1 MGRES
6 QARTLAPNLTLLAL
20 KMWAAPK
27 IPKIGIFGA
36 KNLPQRGIS
45 PEPIFTKFG
54 VGKGLR
60 GTHHHAK
67 FYCSGFVNVDLQPKI
82 SPKMLFLYKFAPK
95 GVYPLRQFFLQ
106 NFAWEREPQDRTLM
120 RNFTVVALKMWPY
133 TPKVAKNGIFCK
145 NLPLKKN
152 SGGR

>member
-1 MGRES
+1 MERES

-27 IPKIGIFGA
+27 IAKIGIFGA

-82 SPKMLFLYKFAPK
+82 SPKMLFLYKFAPR
-95 GVYPLRQFFLQ
+95 GYIPLGNFFYKILPG
-106 NFAWEREPQDRTLM
+106 RGSPRT
-120 RNFTVVALKMWPY
+120 APSCE
-133 TPKVAKNGIFCK
+133 IS
-145 NLPLKKN
+145 PL
-152 SGGR
+152 